1 MELTIEQF
9 FGSGKLNYTANYN
22 FYTPKLE
29 GLMQRVGSWGLR
41 AWAMGHGAA

>member
-29 GLMQRVGSWGLR
+29 GLMQRPSPGTGGPV
-41 AWAMGHGAA
+41 